1 MLFLSRLFL
10 ISSKRRPLSFP
21 LISLSVACSA
31 LGLQAEDKDVLR
43 KANRCDACSPK
54 ALQAARHQKD
64 EER

>member
-21 LISLSVACSA
+21 LISLSFACGA

-43 KANRCDACSPK
+43 KSTGCVACSPK
-54 ALQAARHQKD
+54 AL
-64 EER
+64 